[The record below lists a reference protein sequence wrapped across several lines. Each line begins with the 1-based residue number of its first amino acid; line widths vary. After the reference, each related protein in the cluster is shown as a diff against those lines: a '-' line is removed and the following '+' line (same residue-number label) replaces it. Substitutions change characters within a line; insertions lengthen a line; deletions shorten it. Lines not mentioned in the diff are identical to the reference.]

1 MRTHEGTTKEGKEKG
16 AVTPLNQRPDGAA
29 TRSDRNCDVDERSY
43 GVEVRCCVRD
53 CNGLRSQTGMEYDN
67 LKTQLK
73 ECSDRINAL
82 QRRLEGH
89 DLSMNV
95 QMKVFEERIE
105 SIYAQYFKVIEALK
119 EKNDDMLKETGA
131 MKELDRERKELKEKK
146 EELLKLEAMMKAD
159 KEVLVGEINERLSKL
174 KDYMTTSEKDT
185 AAMIANLTE
194 KLSKVVKP
202 S

>member
-1 MRTHEGTTKEGKEKG
+1 
-16 AVTPLNQRPDGAA
+16 
-29 TRSDRNCDVDERSY
+29 
-43 GVEVRCCVRD
+43 
-53 CNGLRSQTGMEYDN
+53 
-67 LKTQLK
+67 
-73 ECSDRINAL
+73 
-82 QRRLEGH
+82 
-89 DLSMNV
+89 
-95 QMKVFEERIE
+95 
-105 SIYAQYFKVIEALK
+105 
-119 EKNDDMLKETGA
+119 

-202 S
+202 RYVMFVISPELFDLQIYNCNVC